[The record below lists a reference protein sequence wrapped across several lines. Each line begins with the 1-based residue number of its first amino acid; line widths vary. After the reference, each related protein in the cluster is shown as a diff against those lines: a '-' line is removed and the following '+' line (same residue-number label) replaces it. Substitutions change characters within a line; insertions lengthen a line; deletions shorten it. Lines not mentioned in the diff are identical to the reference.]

1 MHTPGPPLQPLAPC
15 AATLSGQRL
24 PPQCWARL
32 ARECTAPRREPQTQV
47 TDKPQDLPQKQR
59 SRRGWNR
66 LLLPQQP
73 VETQPSANNRT
84 TTPQPPPSIA
94 SSTLSMIP
102 CSRPG
107 ADDAALGSHPSH
119 HQRTPTYTM
128 ATVAHKSPV
137 TERPRKPKRNG
148 LGRSQG
154 TQSRA
159 FMHAQCTPVQRILTS
174 RKQTK
179 STQPSDE
186 TQGVNG
192 ALSSL

>member
-15 AATLSGQRL
+15 AATFSGQRL

-84 TTPQPPPSIA
+84 TTPQPPPPPIA

-148 LGRSQG
+148 LGSEPGHTEPCFHARPVHP
-154 TQSRA
+154 RA
-159 FMHAQCTPVQRILTS
+159 KNTN
-174 RKQTK
+174 KQ
-179 STQPSDE
+179 E
-186 TQGVNG
+186 TDKEYTTF
-192 ALSSL
+192 